1 MEATSKSE
9 PGSDPPE
16 IPSFLREAFEENYE
30 RLRLS
35 TNQSLSPAARESAF
49 TQVLLY
55 WQKLRDIAERITETE
70 VRLALPA
77 QETPKGRS
85 FVIEG
90 VVDIV
95 QESGHTV
102 MYDIKTHDAGFV
114 RENQELYSDQLS
126 VYAYIWEELRG
137 EPLDETAV
145 IATAIPSSLQ
155 QALNSG
161 DEDHVSYELQK
172 WNPLVEI
179 DFDKGKVEETIRDF
193 AETIDQIEDGEFD
206 PPSAE
211 RLSERQPGQDALF
224 ATRVCNNCDARYS
237 CPAYRMYITGS
248 RKEEQINF
256 RSYFMEAGSEVD
268 RDARLDAGLQDT
280 PSGDEL
286 GTL

>member
-1 MEATSKSE
+1 
-9 PGSDPPE
+9 
-16 IPSFLREAFEENYE
+16 
-30 RLRLS
+30 
-35 TNQSLSPAARESAF
+35 
-49 TQVLLY
+49 
-55 WQKLRDIAERITETE
+55 
-70 VRLALPA
+70 
-77 QETPKGRS
+77 
-85 FVIEG
+85 
-90 VVDIV
+90 
-95 QESGHTV
+95 
-102 MYDIKTHDAGFV
+102 
-114 RENQELYSDQLS
+114 
-126 VYAYIWEELRG
+126 
-137 EPLDETAV
+137 
-145 IATAIPSSLQ
+145 
-155 QALNSG
+155 
-161 DEDHVSYELQK
+161 VSYELQK